1 MKKEIA
7 NYILK
12 NSKLLEVVEEGN
24 DLVIY
29 QLDLDAYDEDT
40 ESFYRVVDYKG
51 LETVGRYLIDKCE
64 DYSPKGLRS
73 VEFNFNDFKVVLP
86 CTLREIF

>member
-1 MKKEIA
+1 MKQEIT

-12 NSKLLEVVEEGN
+12 NSKLLEVVEEDN
-24 DLVIY
+24 NLVIY

-51 LETVGRYLIDKCE
+51 IETVGRYLIEKCE
-64 DYSPKGLRS
+64 DYSPKGLNL
-73 VEFNFNDFKVVLP
+73 VEFKFDNFNVILP